1 MKSKLSAAL
10 TAFAAIALFLP
21 TVVRANDVA
30 VVFTETS
37 VNGGPETLSVTG
49 VAGAT
54 ISGTTDNWLITF
66 PAATLGGLPLYW
78 PEPPGETGFNILS
91 CLNGDCSSGG

>member
-21 TVVRANDVA
+21 SAARAANIVVSL
-30 VVFTETS
+30 TETS

-49 VAGAT
+49 LAGAS
-54 ISGTTDNWLITF
+54 ISGTTDDWLITLPGVPLSLGF
-66 PAATLGGLPLYW
+66 PTVW
-78 PEPPGETGFNILS
+78 VEPPGD
-91 CLNGDCSSGG
+91 GDVPPFVEH